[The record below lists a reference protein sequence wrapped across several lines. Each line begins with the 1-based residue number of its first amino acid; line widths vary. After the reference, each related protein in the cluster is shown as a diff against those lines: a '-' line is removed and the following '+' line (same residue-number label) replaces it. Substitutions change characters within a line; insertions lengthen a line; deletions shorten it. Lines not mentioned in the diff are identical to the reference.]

1 MHRPAHLATDSDHSS
16 VVNSSYYGGGGG
28 GRQPFNS
35 SKLVQSAA
43 TARHHRGHGHGHGY
57 GHGRELDREGRAI
70 RRADTAGLAGGR
82 GRTYSGCSTSPDREG
97 SPEGGRSDLD
107 YYTRDRKGSWNA
119 LFHAF
124 DHFYYVSGNFKCTIG
139 FVNCFLRVPMA
150 CLCCRAQSSK
160 YGTL

>member
-1 MHRPAHLATDSDHSS
+1 MLLNFRKSTKIIIIQIIDFKVPRNGGMVHRPAHLATDSDHSS

-43 TARHHRGHGHGHGY
+43 TGRHHRGGHGHGGY

-70 RRADTAGLAGGR
+70 RRADTAGMAGGR

-97 SPEGGRSDLD
+97 SPEGGRSVLSQMYSFDLPWD
-107 YYTRDRKGSWNA
+107 LPKSDDDHYLSYDLHA
-119 LFHAF
+119 L
-124 DHFYYVSGNFKCTIG
+124 G
-139 FVNCFLRVPMA
+139 
-150 CLCCRAQSSK
+150 
-160 YGTL
+160 